1 MEITVQ
7 SLLGAGAKCMEPEME
22 GLIKVLQHSLGLNEF
37 GEGRQYRNHFVAG
50 GRDIAVCQKAVAL
63 GHMQEHP
70 ASVITGGSAW
80 FSVTPAGINYVALNS
95 PKRTPAPILTR
106 SQKRYR
112 RFLDYGDMFE
122 SFIDFC
128 RWDAEPE
135 RSWN

>member
-1 MEITVQ
+1 MCQRAV
-7 SLLGAGAKCMEPEME
+7 LLGYM
-22 GLIKVLQHSLGLNEF
+22 L
-37 GEGRQYRNHFVAG
+37 
-50 GRDIAVCQKAVAL
+50 
-63 GHMQEHP
+63 EHP
-70 ASVITGGSAW
+70 AGVLTGGSAW
-80 FSVTPAGINYVALNS
+80 FSVTQAGIEYVALNS
-95 PKRTPAPILTR
+95 PKRPPASKLTR